1 MCLCE
6 KQNSRNENNFTLVKD
21 KAINKRVGEHI
32 RILRLSSNLSQ
43 EALADE
49 LEISVSTLSNLERGE
64 TEMTVARLYQILGV
78 LNVEVVAFFENLNL
92 EKSDFKRAF
101 LDHKGSYQTPP
112 PDNARLEEEIRLI
125 KIELERLKKL

>member
-1 MCLCE
+1 M
-6 KQNSRNENNFTLVKD
+6 KD

-78 LNVEVVAFFENLNL
+78 LSVDVVAFFENLNL

-101 LDHKGSYQTPP
+101 LDHKGSYSANP